1 MEFPLTL
8 LDSLM
13 IVLIVMTSI
22 NFLPA
27 VVWDMKTGRYSGYFG
42 WKALSILLFIAVFSG
57 FDSVQQGSEG
67 PVIMTDISF
76 HLFQVLVFSR
86 LFVEFSHH
94 HKYKVWLHR
103 KYHKLTDHEDPREAS
118 P

>member
-27 VVWDMKTGRYSGYFG
+27 VVWDMKTGCYSGYFG
-42 WKALSILLFIAVFSG
+42 WKALSILLLIAVFSS
-57 FDSVQQGSEG
+57 FDSIRQGNGG
-67 PVIMTDISF
+67 PAVITDIGF
-76 HLFQVLVFSR
+76 HLFQVLVLSR
-86 LFVEFSHH
+86 VFVEFAHH
-94 HKYKVWLHR
+94 HRHKVWLHR
-103 KYHKLTDHEDPREAS
+103 LYHKLTDHEDPREAS
-118 P
+118 S